1 MKKWHLWLA
10 ASIGLVVIAGMMI
23 REFDVDALSSID
35 LSPGFFLGVGM
46 AVGLFALQNLMLSLR
61 FQHLCHRRLSLM
73 QSFRV
78 NVLCEFTSAV
88 TPSAVGGSG
97 LAFVYLNREGVTMGR
112 SIFTM
117 FAALLADEAFLAVS
131 CCLLYFLVPSHLF
144 FSMVDGVG
152 VSADVVNEWIKG
164 GVQMVFIDTPG
175 IHKPHSKLGAFMTD
189 SALNTFKEVDVVLFL
204 VDSDINKGP
213 GDRYILDKLK
223 EIDTPKILVINKIDA
238 MEPEYFRSIY
248 EEYSS
253 MGIFDDVFG
262 TSALEGRNVD
272 KLLAR
277 IEDFL
282 EEGPMFFPEDMVTDH
297 PERFI
302 VSEIIREKLLLYL
315 EDEVPHGVAV
325 EIESYSEEPE
335 ITRIGAVIYC
345 ERKSHKGIIIGK
357 QGKKLKGVGKAAR
370 LEIEA
375 LLGTKVF
382 LELWV
387 KIKENWRDSDLA
399 LSNFGYRDE

>member
-131 CCLLYFLVPSHLF
+131 CCLLYFLVPSHLL

-164 GVQMVFIDTPG
+164 GVQ
-175 IHKPHSKLGAFMTD
+175 
-189 SALNTFKEVDVVLFL
+189 VV
-204 VDSDINKGP
+204 
-213 GDRYILDKLK
+213 
-223 EIDTPKILVINKIDA
+223 
-238 MEPEYFRSIY
+238 
-248 EEYSS
+248 
-253 MGIFDDVFG
+253 
-262 TSALEGRNVD
+262 
-272 KLLAR
+272 
-277 IEDFL
+277 
-282 EEGPMFFPEDMVTDH
+282 
-297 PERFI
+297 FI
-302 VSEIIREKLLLYL
+302 VSMLIVAVWTVILYVLLLHRPQSLGWVLKACCKISVLRRFLPKVEKFSVDMTLASEEARQEGWRFWLLLMGYTSL
-315 EDEVPHGVAV
+315 AWLARFAIVVAILLAFQCHGNMLLAWCRQWVMWMISILSPTPGGSGVGVSKQVAV
-325 EIESYSEEPE
+325 EERTKTNIEIHGGSIIAGSSSGAS
-335 ITRIGAVIYC
+335 IGSGNDGAANVMIDGGTIGL
-345 ERKSHKGIIIGK
+345 KGTKDFPSQCADIGK
-357 QGKKLKGVGKAAR
+357 GQSNSSYAITSVMVKGGSIYMTDVR
-370 LEIEA
+370 RNP
-375 LLGTKVF
+375 V
-382 LELWV
+382 
-387 KIKENWRDSDLA
+387 LA
-399 LSNFGYRDE
+399 G